1 MARASQNLQEE
12 VERLSSENRRLNE
25 LMRGQGQ
32 ALDMATRSLV
42 EAEKFALA
50 GQMSGTV
57 AHQLRNPLSVISASV
72 QLLMQEQAEGGE
84 SRQMMELVCQK
95 VSEMDAIIGVLQEM
109 GKPLDLSLR
118 IGSAAASLR
127 AIHSFIAPRC
137 ASQGVALALDVGEG
151 LPEVWLDEERFQR
164 ALLDLCI
171 NSLQA
176 MPRGGQLRLSAQSA
190 GRKLEVRVEDD
201 GAGFPPDMLSRLFAP
216 FSSTKARGSG
226 LGLYNVRRVAD
237 AMGVGLQA
245 YNLEP
250 HGAGFL
256 FSFSA
261 GAEKPKPISRL
272 AWDQA
277 PKGKKP

>member
-1 MARASQNLQEE
+1 MATASPDSQQDLARLSDENRQLK
-12 VERLSSENRRLNE
+12 ERL
-25 LMRGQGQ
+25 RGQDQ
-32 ALDMATRSLV
+32 ALELATRTLV

-72 QLLMQEQAEGGE
+72 QLLMQEQEEGGE
-84 SRQMMELVCQK
+84 SRRMMEMVCQK
-95 VSEMDAIIGVLQEM
+95 VSEMDAIIGVLQEL
-109 GKPLDLSLR
+109 GRPLEVSLR
-118 IGSAAASLR
+118 MGSVAASLR

-137 ASQGVALALDVGEG
+137 AREGVALALEIQEG
-151 LPEVWLDEERFQR
+151 LLEVWLDEERFQR
-164 ALLDLCI
+164 ALLDLCV

-176 MPRGGQLRLSAQSA
+176 MPRGGRLKLSAQSA
-190 GRKLEVRVEDD
+190 GRRVEVRVEDD
-201 GAGFPPDMLSRLFAP
+201 GAGFPPEVLSRLFAP
-216 FSSTKARGSG
+216 FASTKARGSG
-226 LGLYNVRRVAD
+226 LGLFNVRRVAD
-237 AMGVGLQA
+237 AMGLGLQA

-277 PKGKKP
+277 HPGKKP

>member
-1 MARASQNLQEE
+1 MASASQDPQQE
-12 VERLSSENRRLNE
+12 VARLSSENRQLKERL
-25 LMRGQGQ
+25 RGQDQ
-32 ALDMATRSLV
+32 ALELATRTLV

-50 GQMSGTV
+50 GQLSGTV

-72 QLLMQEQAEGGE
+72 QLLMQEQEEGGE
-84 SRQMMELVCQK
+84 SRRMMEMVCQK
-95 VSEMDAIIGVLQEM
+95 VSEMDAIIGVLQEL
-109 GKPLDLSLR
+109 GQPLSVSLR
-118 IGSAAASLR
+118 PGSAAASLR

-137 ASQGVALALDVGEG
+137 ASQGVALALAATEG

-164 ALLDLCI
+164 ALLDLCV

-176 MPRGGQLRLSAQSA
+176 TPRGGRLTLSASLA
-190 GRKLEVRVEDD
+190 GSRVEVRVEDD
-201 GAGFPPDMLSRLFAP
+201 GPGFPPDMISRLFTP

-237 AMGVGLQA
+237 AMGAGLQA
-245 YNLEP
+245 YNLDP

-261 GAEKPKPISRL
+261 GAEKPQPISRL

-277 PKGKKP
+277 HQGK

>member
-1 MARASQNLQEE
+1 MTPASQNLQQEIARLSEE
-12 VERLSSENRRLNE
+12 NRQLKERL
-25 LMRGQGQ
+25 QGQ
-32 ALDMATRSLV
+32 SQALV

-57 AHQLRNPLSVISASV
+57 AHQLRNPLSVISASA
-72 QLLMQEQAEGGE
+72 QLLMQEQEEGGE
-84 SRQMMELVCQK
+84 SRRMMEMVCQK
-95 VSEMDAIIGVLQEM
+95 VSEMDAIIGVLQEL
-109 GKPLDLSLR
+109 GKPMEVKLR
-118 IGSAAASLR
+118 QGSVAASLR

-137 ASQGVALALDVGEG
+137 ASQGVALSLELAEG

-164 ALLDLCI
+164 SLLDLCV

-176 MPRGGQLRLSAQSA
+176 MPRGGKLALSARPA
-190 GRKLEVRVEDD
+190 GGGVEVRVEDD
-201 GAGFPPDMLSRLFAP
+201 GPGFPAEALSRLFEP
-216 FSSTKARGSG
+216 FASTKARGSG

-237 AMGVGLQA
+237 AMGAGLKA
-245 YNLEP
+245 CGLKP

-272 AWDQA
+272 AWGQA
-277 PKGKKP
+277 HPGTPT